1 MDAVFCITASNG
13 LWALGSGLW
22 ALGSGL
28 QARPAKTAIAAVSL
42 QDVAGDGEVL
52 IGAEAGC
59 VRRHRGRDEVEQIVG
74 PLYGGYENFVLVVSA
89 VIAVGAHGAPARSG
103 AGHGALAS
111 DEPGCGAEPH
121 VS

>member
-1 MDAVFCITASNG
+1 DAVFCITASNG

-59 VRRHRGRDEVEQIVG
+59 VRRHRGRDEVEQILG
-74 PLYGGYENFVLVVSA
+74 PLYGALRGFCSRCKRRYSGRRARRACEE
-89 VIAVGAHGAPARSG
+89 RSG
-103 AGHGALAS
+103 AWGPRERRA
-111 DEPGCGAEPH
+111 
-121 VS
+121 